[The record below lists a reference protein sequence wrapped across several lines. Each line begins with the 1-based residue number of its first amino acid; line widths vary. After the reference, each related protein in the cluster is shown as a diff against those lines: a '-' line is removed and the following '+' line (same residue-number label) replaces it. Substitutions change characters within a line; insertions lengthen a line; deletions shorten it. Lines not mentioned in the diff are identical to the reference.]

1 MHPIAMYIYYT
12 PLQRRPVHS
21 ASVQS
26 PGHLHCQNV
35 AGFPP
40 DDDCMS
46 LDLQRCWPDAPYL
59 VAEKHGDQCCTL
71 SLQPEKETGT
81 KNDRHKD
88 ISHKCINHGI
98 QTGVLSSTFE
108 NCRFEM
114 FTVTVCLVKPK
125 VNENCVKM
133 HWLWIMTGL

>member
-1 MHPIAMYIYYT
+1 MYIYYT

-35 AGFPP
+35 AVFPP
-40 DDDCMS
+40 DGDCMS

-59 VAEKHGDQCCTL
+59 IAERHGGQCCTL
-71 SLQPEKETGT
+71 SLQPEKETIRN
-81 KNDRHKD
+81 KKCHKVWRKD
-88 ISHKCINHGI
+88 SHKCTNHGI
-98 QTGVLSSTFE
+98 CTGVLSTTFD
-108 NCRFEM
+108 NWRFEM
-114 FTVTVCLVKPK
+114 LTVTVCLVKTK

-133 HWLWIMTGL
+133 HWLWIMNGL